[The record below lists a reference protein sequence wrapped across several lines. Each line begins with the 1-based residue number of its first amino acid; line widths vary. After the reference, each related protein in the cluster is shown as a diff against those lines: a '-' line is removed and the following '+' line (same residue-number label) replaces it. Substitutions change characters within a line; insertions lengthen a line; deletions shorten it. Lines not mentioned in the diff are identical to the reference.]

1 MTRYIQPTRHPHGE
15 QLSAYG
21 DGMLDVAATR
31 TVAEHL
37 RVCPSCRQIVSQLE
51 QTMSLLRAMPAPP
64 RPGPEFWNDAY
75 RRLRMDD
82 REQAAPRRTPWDA
95 LRGAGQTTQ
104 RRWAAG
110 LAAAA
115 VIAAAVVAGPSVTT
129 TQPTL
134 HPYTHSIMV
143 LPQDETPDVFALVE
157 SHTDSVSRL
166 PLADPD
172 RQKMIAADARQA
184 QDAPEG
190 AAYAD
195 GSF

>member
-1 MTRYIQPTRHPHGE
+1 MTPITQMPRHPHGE

-21 DGMLDVAATR
+21 DGMLDVAKTR
-31 TVAEHL
+31 SIAEHL
-37 RVCPSCRQIVSQLE
+37 RVCPSCRQVVSQLE
-51 QTMSLLRAMPAPP
+51 QTRSLLRAMPAPP

-75 RRLRMDD
+75 RFLRVDD
-82 REQAAPRRTPWDA
+82 REQAAPRRMPWDSW
-95 LRGAGQTTQ
+95 GIAGQTTQ

-129 TQPTL
+129 THEVMPPPIRAVT
-134 HPYTHSIMV
+134 
-143 LPQDETPDVFALVE
+143 LPQDETPDVSALVE
-157 SHTDSVSRL
+157 SHTDSVSRQ
-166 PLADPD
+166 PLSDPD

-195 GSF
+195 SAL